1 MSKVFLIKG
10 EMWRWHGDGG
20 WHFLTIDKK
29 TSEKIKNIGNS
40 YGAGFIKTKVSV
52 GKSIWETALFPNSK
66 EKTYL
71 ISIKKKIREQENL
84 FEGDVI
90 KVRVEII

>member
-10 EMWRWHGDGG
+10 EIWRWPGDGG
-20 WHFLTIDKK
+20 WHFLTVDKK
-29 TSEKIKNIGNS
+29 NSEKIRIIGNP
-40 YGAGFIKTKVSV
+40 YGAGFIKTKVSI
-52 GKSIWETALFPNSK
+52 GKSVWETALFPNKK

-71 ISIKKKIREQENL
+71 ISIKKKIRGQENL
-84 FEGDVI
+84 FEGEVV

>member
-10 EMWRWHGDGG
+10 EIWRWPGDGG

-29 TSEKIKNIGNS
+29 TSEKIKVVGKS
-40 YGAGFIKTKVSV
+40 YGSGFIKTKISL

-66 EKTYL
+66 EKTYM

-84 FEGDVI
+84 FEGDIVKI
-90 KVRVEII
+90 KVEII

>member
-10 EMWRWHGDGG
+10 EIWRWPGDGG

-29 TSEKIKNIGNS
+29 TSEKIKTIGNP
-40 YGAGFIKTKVSV
+40 YGAGFIKAHLTIKKTS
-52 GKSIWETALFPNSK
+52 WETALFPNSK

-71 ISIKKKIREQENL
+71 ISIKKKVREKENL
-84 FEGDVI
+84 FEGDII
-90 KVRVEII
+90 KVKIEII